1 VVIQARVG
9 EKAAMPYVVTIEF
22 AAQAVAEAF
31 FKKLEAEPAH
41 RVPGAEITLPG
52 GRRRGSITI
61 WMSCWPSQAPA
72 MPTIDLMCPPIPK

>member
-1 VVIQARVG
+1 
-9 EKAAMPYVVTIEF
+9 MPYVVTIEF

-52 GRRRGSITI
+52 GRRRGFDHYLDELLAK
-61 WMSCWPSQAPA
+61 PSASHA
-72 MPTIDLMCPPIPK
+72 DD